1 VSVCNGQL
9 VARSARLLLA
19 RPIIFVF
26 VTRIVSFLPA
36 GTEIV
41 HALGAGADLVGRSHE
56 CDYPDY
62 VRALPIVS
70 KPTIALD
77 GMNQAEIDAAVSGR
91 LAAGESLYVVD
102 ELLLREL
109 APDVILTQDL
119 CQVCAPSGNELTRAL
134 KSLPTNPAV
143 VYLTPRTLAEIDEN
157 IIAVGE
163 AIGRAPQAHALVAT
177 LRERLEQ
184 LRASTRNAPRRP
196 LVSFLE
202 WTAPLFCGGHW
213 VPEMIDIAG
222 GEDRLGRPGAD
233 SVRMSWEDVH
243 AWAPQIV
250 IVAPCGYHLAE
261 AERMA
266 RDLPPIPGARVVPV
280 DANAFFARPGP
291 RYIEGIELL
300 AKIFASESASAAA

>member
-1 VSVCNGQL
+1 MFVS
-9 VARSARLLLA
+9 
-19 RPIIFVF
+19 

-62 VRALPIVS
+62 VRALPVVS

-77 GMNQAEIDAAVSGR
+77 GLSQAEIDAAVSGR
-91 LAAGESLYVVD
+91 LGAGESLYVVD

-134 KSLPTNPAV
+134 KTLPSHPTV
-143 VYLTPRTLAEIDEN
+143 IYLTPRTLAEIDDN

-163 AIGRAPQAHALVAT
+163 TIGRATEARTLVASNH
-177 LRERLEQ
+177 ERVERV
-184 LRASTRNAPRRP
+184 RASTRNATRRP
-196 LVSFLE
+196 RVAFLE
-202 WTAPLFCGGHW
+202 WTDPLFCAGHW
-213 VPEMIDIAG
+213 VPEMIEIAG
-222 GEDRLGRPGAD
+222 GDDQLGRPGAD
-233 SVRMSWEDVH
+233 SVRMSWDDVH
-243 AWAPQIV
+243 RWSPEIV
-250 IVAPCGYHLAE
+250 IVAPCGYHLAQ

-266 RDLPPIPGARVVPV
+266 RDLPPIPGARICPV
-280 DANAFFARPGP
+280 DANAYFARPGP
-291 RYIEGIELL
+291 RYVEGIELL
-300 AKIFASESASAAA
+300 AKIFTGEAASAAA